1 MAMTR
6 WEPFR
11 EAQTLQNVFE
21 KFFQEGAQGTGPKLA
36 LNAYET
42 EEGLVFEA
50 ALPGAR
56 KDSFEINYKDQFL
69 TIKASLSEEK
79 TTEGTRYHLKE
90 IVRGRPRQLAHVLRP
105 VVGAIEPAISVVGR
119 IEKYAFPWRFI
130 WCGVQAQKKKYME
143 SKLICPLSTWAN

>member
-21 KFFQEGAQGTGPKLA
+21 KFFQEGTQSPGPKLA

-42 EEGLVFEA
+42 EDGLVFEA
-50 ALPGAR
+50 AVPGAR

-69 TIKASLSEEK
+69 TIKATLNQEK
-79 TTEGTRYHLKE
+79 VTEGTRYHLKE
-90 IVRGRPRQLAHVLRP
+90 IVRGETSRTLRLPFPVEADKAKAEYADGVLKLTLPKSEAAKPRSIP
-105 VVGAIEPAISVVGR
+105 I
-119 IEKYAFPWRFI
+119 
-130 WCGVQAQKKKYME
+130 
-143 SKLICPLSTWAN
+143 N